1 MKKLLLSA
9 TFITAL
15 VGSTFAQSSS
25 DKKGG
30 SNSLTF
36 GIRGGGNMSSI
47 VNSDDAPSFDGQ
59 QKFGFHVGAY
69 INLPLADVVSIQP
82 EVLYSQKGYRAD
94 RSIGNTTIYKYRVT
108 TGYIDVPVLVKIT
121 PTKNF
126 GILVGPQISFLTNTK
141 AKFETPNATFESQVN
156 NENDNLRNNILGGL
170 AGLEYAVSDNVT
182 IGARYALD
190 FQKNDKNGNSN
201 SLKYRN
207 QVVSLTVGFQL

>member
-9 TFITAL
+9 AFATAL
-15 VGSTFAQSSS
+15 VGSTFAQSSD

-36 GIRGGGNMSSI
+36 GIRAGGNLASI
-47 VNSDDAPSFDGQ
+47 VNSDDAPNFNQQ
-59 QKFGFHVGAY
+59 QKIGFHAGAY
-69 INLPLADVVSIQP
+69 LNLPLAKTFSIQP

-94 RSIGNTTIYKYRVT
+94 RTFLGNTYKYRVT
-108 TGYIDVPVLVKIT
+108 TSYIDIPVLAKIT

-141 AKFETPNATFESQVN
+141 TKFTTPNTNFESQVN

-170 AGLEYAVSDNVT
+170 VGLEYAVSKNFTV
-182 IGARYALD
+182 GARYALD
-190 FQKNDKNGNSN
+190 FQKNNEDGNSS

-207 QVVSLTVGFQL
+207 QVASLTLGFQL